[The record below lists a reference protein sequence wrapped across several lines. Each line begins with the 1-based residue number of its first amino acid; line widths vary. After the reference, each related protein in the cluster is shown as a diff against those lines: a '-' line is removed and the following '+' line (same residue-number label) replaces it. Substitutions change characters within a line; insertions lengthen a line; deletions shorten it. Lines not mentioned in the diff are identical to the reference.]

1 MKIILILLILALS
14 VALFEWFRYFCGV
27 RGLLYYLGMKY
38 NDMPSEEKAKELTNM
53 AMERTIKEFFGQV

>member
-1 MKIILILLILALS
+1 MKIVLILLILGLLVS
-14 VALFEWFRYFCGV
+14 LFKWFRYFCGV

-38 NDMPSEEKAKELTNM
+38 NDMPSDEKTKELTNM